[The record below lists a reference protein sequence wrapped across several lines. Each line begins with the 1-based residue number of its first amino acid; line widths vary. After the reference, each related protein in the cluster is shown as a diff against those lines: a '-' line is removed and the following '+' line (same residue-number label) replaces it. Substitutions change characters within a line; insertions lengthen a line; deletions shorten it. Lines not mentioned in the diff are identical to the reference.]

1 MSSSY
6 KHPRTEVAFEHDVDR
21 AIKLLRVSKG
31 VTKQEIEK
39 SFRKLALTLHPDKTS
54 DRKANERFPE
64 AFNAKELLLNNLDF
78 LAKLARVDRER
89 KFLRVSKDATKEEIE
104 NSFRQLAKTLHPDKT
119 SDLKA
124 HERLLEA
131 INAKELLLHHFEK
144 EFGKLSK
151 IFEERFEKIHEWLQ
165 RNEDDSKLLKTAITY
180 QRRRRQTNLHFIL
193 ERNPP
198 IGIIQKLIKYA
209 PEALQMSDVSDRLP
223 IHTACGRSNS
233 CDVIQTLVKGYP
245 ESIKVTDS
253 SGCLPLHHA
262 IRSQASWKIVSFLI
276 DCFPEGV
283 GESHLIPFYE
293 GNLYPNE
300 RQTRPPLYFLKI
312 YKYAEKKDRK
322 GMLLLHRACKMNEFS
337 ADLVCV
343 LDEAYPESWTIPDN
357 YGKTPK
363 QYLIESA
370 SRKDERGMLLLHR
383 QAVHFKGLSV
393 KSLNML
399 FDAYPE
405 AIRMQDD
412 SGLLPIHHACLNE
425 SSSLDVLLSLFQL
438 YPESIAGDQACSRE
452 KPNMN
457 EIDPPV
463 AFSNASSTSA
473 HAERMREIEISSL
486 LRKEKFEYLKMK
498 QELRNSGLS
507 ETEIET
513 EFTFSAGVAL
523 SGEEKSLL
531 RKEKFEFLK
540 MKQELRNSGLS
551 ETEIE
556 TEFTYSSG

>member
-1 MSSSY
+1 MSSH
-6 KHPRTEVAFEHDVDR
+6 KHPRTEIDLDGAR
-21 AIKLLRVSKG
+21 KLLRVSMG
-31 VTKQEIEK
+31 ATKKEIEK
-39 SFRKLALTLHPDKTS
+39 
-54 DRKANERFPE
+54 
-64 AFNAKELLLNNLDF
+64 
-78 LAKLARVDRER
+78 
-89 KFLRVSKDATKEEIE
+89 
-104 NSFRQLAKTLHPDKT
+104 SFRQLAKTLHPDRT
-119 SDLKA
+119 SNREANERFFETCDAKEVLLYHVDPEIEIDSDIEIDLDRFLLHHLDTEIDSDRARMLLRVSKNATKKEIKNSFRQLALTLHPDRTSNREA

-131 INAKELLLHHFEK
+131 IKAKELLLHHVDELY
-144 EFGKLSK
+144 GKLSM
-151 IFEERFEKIHEWLQ
+151 IFEESFQAIRQWLQ
-165 RNEDDSKLLKTAITY
+165 YYKRNSKLLKTVITY
-180 QRRRRQTNLHFIL
+180 RDENGETTLHRIL
-193 ERNPP
+193 QDRNPP
-198 IGIIQKLIKYA
+198 IDIIKTLIKYA
-209 PEALQMSDVSDRLP
+209 PEALQMSDDLYRLP
-223 IHTACGRSNS
+223 IHKACDSGKLIS
-233 CDVIQTLVKGYP
+233 CEVIQTLVKSYS
-245 ESIKVTDS
+245 ESVKVIDS
-253 SGCLPLHHA
+253 SGCLPLHYA
-262 IRSQASWKIVSFLI
+262 ILRRASLEIVNFLI
-276 DCFPEGV
+276 DCYPEGV
-283 GESHLIPFYE
+283 TNQYRIQKRTP
-293 GNLYPNE
+293 LYYLNE
-300 RQTRPPLYFLKI
+300 RNYVI
-312 YKYAEKKDRK
+312 MMDES
-322 GMLLLHRACKMNEFS
+322 GMLLLHHACKKIEFS
-337 ADLVCV
+337 ADLIRV
-343 LDEAYPESWTIPDN
+343 LVKAYPESWTIPDY

-513 EFTFSAGVAL
+513 EFT
-523 SGEEKSLL
+523 
-531 RKEKFEFLK
+531 
-540 MKQELRNSGLS
+540 
-551 ETEIE
+551 
-556 TEFTYSSG
+556 YSSG